1 MFSLYCKC
9 RKSAIAARERQAA
22 AHISAQPAAS
32 VEGRAGRVQARKL
45 ARSEVAQDLATW
57 QKLQVEFG
65 PILDTLSPPSPAI
78 VLAQAPN
85 SCSSIIRHMAA
96 LAHQRILHATL
107 HQSGRA
113 VWSLSRYG

>member
-1 MFSLYCKC
+1 MCSLYCKC

-65 PILDTLSPPSPAI
+65 PILDTLSPHSPAKL
-78 VLAQAPN
+78 LAQAPN
-85 SCSSIIRHMAA
+85 SCSASLDTRPH
-96 LAHQRILHATL
+96 LHIKRCFMLPCINQAGL
-107 HQSGRA
+107 FGA
-113 VWSLSRYG
+113 